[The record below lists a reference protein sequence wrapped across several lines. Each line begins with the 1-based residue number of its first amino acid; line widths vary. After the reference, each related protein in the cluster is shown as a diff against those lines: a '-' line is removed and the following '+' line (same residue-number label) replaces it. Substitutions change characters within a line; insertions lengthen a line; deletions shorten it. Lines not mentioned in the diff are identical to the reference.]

1 LLILLTHIQ
10 VAAQRFSVGFNS
22 GFILS
27 QLDGDG
33 FTGYDKMGSRLGIR
47 SQATISGRINLI
59 IELNWEEKGSRFEE
73 DIPSDGRG
81 VKNQVVHLSY
91 AEVPVIFRY
100 YHKSKQTIFVEAGA
114 AISYLTGN
122 RFPAQGMGDS
132 DLPNRYESVS
142 DDFKRSEVNAILG
155 GGYAFTPRFGLIF
168 RTTIGITHLY
178 YNLHALEE
186 LAAIP
191 KPQRHSPDAP
201 LVLLRN
207 YLISAG
213 AYYML

>member
-1 LLILLTHIQ
+1 M
-10 VAAQRFSVGFNS
+10 GFNS
-22 GFILS
+22 GLILS

-33 FTGYDKMGSRLGIR
+33 FTGYDKMGLRLGIR
-47 SQATISGRINLI
+47 SQATISQRVNLI

-73 DIPSDGRG
+73 VIPSDSKGI
-81 VKNQVVHLSY
+81 KNQVVHLNY
-91 AEVPVIFRY
+91 AEVPVIFRFY
-100 YHKSKQTIFVEAGA
+100 PKNKQSIFLEAGA

-122 RFPAQGMGDS
+122 RFPSEGID
-132 DLPNRYESVS
+132 DHPNRYESVA
-142 DDFKRSEVNAILG
+142 DDFERSEANAVLG
-155 GGYAFTPRFGLIF
+155 GGYAFAPRFGLIF

-178 YNLHALEE
+178 HNLDALKE

-191 KPQRHSPDAP
+191 KPQRNNANAP

-207 YLISAG
+207 YLISVG